1 MSLGIILIGIG
12 VIMVIAAGILF
23 IRYQRNDKALK
34 VSDFD
39 EKFERET
46 SINPSRIEL
55 AYKRKQMADDLGV
68 KNVKRKEAED
78 FSFTPN
84 IYSDI
89 RDKEI
94 TDNKEDLY
102 KTEKLI

>member
-1 MSLGIILIGIG
+1 MLIGIG
-12 VIMVIAAGILF
+12 VVMVIIAGILF
-23 IRYQRNDKALK
+23 IRYQRNDKAIK

-55 AYKRKQMADDLGV
+55 ASKRKQMADALGV
-68 KNVKRKEAED
+68 KSGKQKGAED
-78 FSFTPN
+78 ISFTPN
-84 IYSDI
+84 IYSNVASQ
-89 RDKEI
+89 E
-94 TDNKEDLY
+94 TSNNKEDLN